1 MVVCSMVM
9 PATGGAQEAA
19 KPYTLFMGAE
29 ISVGQG
35 KELYPVIDV
44 SGGSWVIGV
53 DGKPVLVSAKNGP
66 TNMKIASS
74 LRLAEIAATISNLK
88 ADRAYTF
95 DNDPAVKLTRSLD
108 QAATLNA
115 GYHAAVSQASALDIL
130 SISNSGGAG
139 NNPPT
144 SGAMAASG
152 GGGAKSLG
160 SSSTAADALSGS
172 AGSDLFF
179 KVSTGDTGGYD
190 ALDVSFDISAV
201 RPLGEPYVVM
211 ITRFHERGAEAGTF
225 RNLVY
230 AKELNPVDA
239 NAASV
244 HIQQA
249 GFPPGFEPLS
259 FEIHLYNHGEEVATN
274 IAPKHVAFTS
284 EEAFGYVKAKY
295 LEAHKGQTLP
305 AVPVLGKLPNDLAP
319 HLAAGKYSG
328 TIYVRVSKEG
338 LPNEPFLDAACSKR
352 IEDPYL
358 ESVVRSLRFKPAL
371 EQGMPVE
378 SVASLNLSQLRL

>member
-1 MVVCSMVM
+1 MVTS
-9 PATGGAQEAA
+9 ATAGAQETA
-19 KPYTLFMGAE
+19 KPYTLFLGAE

-44 SGGSWVIGV
+44 SGGSWVV
-53 DGKPVLVSAKNGP
+53 DISGKPVLVSAKSGP
-66 TNMKIASS
+66 INMKVASS
-74 LRLAEIAATISNLK
+74 LRLAEIVATISNLK

-95 DNDPAVKLTRSLD
+95 DNDPAVKLTRALD
-108 QAATLNA
+108 KAATLNA
-115 GYHAAVSQASALDIL
+115 GYHAALSQASALDIL
-130 SISNSGGAG
+130 SLSNSGGGG
-139 NNPPT
+139 NSPSA
-144 SGAMAASG
+144 SGGMATSG

-160 SSSTAADALSGS
+160 SSSATADAESGS

-179 KVSTGDTGGYD
+179 KSPTGDSGGYD
-190 ALDVSFDISAV
+190 ALDVLFDVSAG
-201 RPLGEPYVVM
+201 RPLGDPYIVM

-230 AKELNPVDA
+230 AKELNPIDT

-259 FEIHLYNHGEEVATN
+259 FEIHLYDHGDEVATN
-274 IAPKHVAFTS
+274 VAPRHVAFTS
-284 EEAFGYVKAKY
+284 EEAFEYVKTKY

-328 TIYVRVSKEG
+328 TIYVRVSAEG
-338 LPNEPFLDAACSKR
+338 LADEPFLDAACSKR

-358 ESVVRSLRFKPAL
+358 ESVVRGLRFKPAL
-371 EQGMPVE
+371 EQGKPVE
-378 SVASLNLSQLRL
+378 GVASLNLSQLRL